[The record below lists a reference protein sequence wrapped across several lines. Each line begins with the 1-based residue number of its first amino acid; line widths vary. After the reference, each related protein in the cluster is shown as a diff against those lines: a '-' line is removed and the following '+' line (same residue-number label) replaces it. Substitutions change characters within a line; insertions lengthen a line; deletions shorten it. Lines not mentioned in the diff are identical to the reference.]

1 MSEKTLFQKIGDG
14 EIPAQM
20 VFEDDSCFAFRD
32 INPQAPTHILVC
44 PRKAIPGLDDITE
57 SDVEL
62 IGHLFLIAK
71 KIAKDEGLERG
82 YRTVFNSGKHGQQT
96 VPHLH
101 LHILGG
107 RQMTWPPG

>member
-62 IGHLFLIAK
+62 IGHMFLVAK

-82 YRTVFNSGKHGQQT
+82 YRTVFNNGKHGQQT